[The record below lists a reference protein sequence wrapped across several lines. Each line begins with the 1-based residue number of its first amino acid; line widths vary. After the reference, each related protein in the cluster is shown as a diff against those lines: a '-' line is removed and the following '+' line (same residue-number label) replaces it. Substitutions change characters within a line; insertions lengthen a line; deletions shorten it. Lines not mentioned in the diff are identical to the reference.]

1 MLRNPRP
8 KEPVHRGRKQRRG
21 RRRQQKKRNRA
32 SATKRFAFAPIS
44 FPNNGSASQFRATP
58 IPIGSKRGDNYWP
71 SWEKVERRDA
81 RLRVLSAPL
90 LHRFRR
96 HPRPVSSSPFLS
108 GWERRTRKRQ

>member
-21 RRRQQKKRNRA
+21 RRRRQKKRNRA
-32 SATKRFAFAPIS
+32 SATKRFAFGPIS

-90 LHRFRR
+90 PLLHPVDSLLPHRR
-96 HPRPVSSSPFLS
+96 NR
-108 GWERRTRKRQ
+108 